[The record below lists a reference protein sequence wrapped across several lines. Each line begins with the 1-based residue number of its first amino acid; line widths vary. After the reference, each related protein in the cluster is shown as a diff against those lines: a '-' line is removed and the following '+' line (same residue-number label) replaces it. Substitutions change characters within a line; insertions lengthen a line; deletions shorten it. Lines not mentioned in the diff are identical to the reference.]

1 MQPRSVDLEDVESVT
16 ADITHLSVIDSI
28 QHFQVTLPLPHLA
41 LLTSFMG
48 QMTAKEHCIQ
58 LW

>member
-1 MQPRSVDLEDVESVT
+1 MQPPSADLEDVESAT

-28 QHFQVTLPLPHLA
+28 QHFQVTLPLPHWA
-41 LLTSFMG
+41 LLTGFMG
-48 QMTAKEHCIQ
+48 QMTAKQHCIQ